1 MANNFSKEERVA
13 FDKVLEDFD
22 DLLVISRAADNL
34 SLGSAQQSE
43 RQSDRL
49 FGLLHE
55 TVVSG

>member
-34 SLGSAQQSE
+34 SIGSAQQSE
-43 RQSDRL
+43 RQYDR
-49 FGLLHE
+49 
-55 TVVSG
+55 VS